1 MTETVLITG
10 ANRGIGLELVR
21 QYVQDGW
28 RVFAGCRQ
36 PEKAHDLNALASRG
50 ELIVQPL
57 DVTDARQIENLRS
70 AVGDTPIDVLI
81 NNAGTYGQKNGGFGR
96 TDVVAWEEA
105 FRINIIAVMRM
116 MEIFANAVA
125 TGHGIIANMS
135 SKMGSMTD
143 NTSGGSYVYR
153 SSKAALNAIT
163 VSAARDLESRGITV
177 VTLHPGWVRTEMGGP
192 NALIDVHES
201 VSGLRRVIA
210 GLGPEQ
216 SGSFLDYRGETIPW

>member
-1 MTETVLITG
+1 
-10 ANRGIGLELVR
+10 
-21 QYVQDGW
+21 
-28 RVFAGCRQ
+28 
-36 PEKAHDLNALASRG
+36 
-50 ELIVQPL
+50 
-57 DVTDARQIENLRS
+57 
-70 AVGDTPIDVLI
+70 
-81 NNAGTYGQKNGGFGR
+81 
-96 TDVVAWEEA
+96 
-105 FRINIIAVMRM
+105 
-116 MEIFANAVA
+116 
-125 TGHGIIANMS
+125 MS

-177 VTLHPGWVRTEMGGP
+177 VACIRAGCARDGGP